1 MAYVFTVVLVFLMLG
16 LLWGPALATAVW
28 FKRFRIRSGIQA
40 LRLIWP
46 CQLAV
51 AAGLAFTAD
60 AIGLRNPA
68 GYVLAI
74 TLVCS
79 LGGVMA
85 VALNLTLLTGR
96 SIRPPS
102 ASAERQ
108 R

>member
-1 MAYVFTVVLVFLMLG
+1 MAYVFTVVLVPLLLG

-28 FKRFRIRSGIQA
+28 FKRLRFRRGLHA

-51 AAGLAFTAD
+51 AAGLAITAD

-68 GYVLAI
+68 GCVLAI

-79 LGGVMA
+79 FGGVMA
-85 VALNLTLLTGR
+85 VALNRTLLTGR
-96 SIRPPS
+96 CIRSPS
-102 ASAERQ
+102 ASAER
-108 R
+108 RR